1 MGLFAERVNIKE
13 KPPPQ
18 SGQGLPEVPRYS
30 SEGTICLPAFL
41 LVGKNICSVAAAATT
56 PTILPP
62 HWEPASS
69 ALQYRLKTSGSPG
82 ILQIFST
89 SLVD

>member
-41 LVGKNICSVAAAATT
+41 LVGKNIALLLLLL
-56 PTILPP
+56 PLLPP
-62 HWEPASS
+62 FCPT
-69 ALQYRLKTSGSPG
+69 LGTG
-82 ILQIFST
+82 IFSLT
-89 SLVD
+89 V